1 MNKINIKYK
10 EPRTTKQGFLYVS
23 RSLIYTIKCNTLIP
37 EVICNM
43 ANSSAAEECFQTRK
57 NKKQKLNNS
66 VFLFTA
72 IIQHDRNFFTQYE
85 WILKLVH

>member
-57 NKKQKLNNS
+57 KKNSTTRSFYLLQLSNMIETFLLNMNG
-66 VFLFTA
+66 F
-72 IIQHDRNFFTQYE
+72 
-85 WILKLVH
+85 